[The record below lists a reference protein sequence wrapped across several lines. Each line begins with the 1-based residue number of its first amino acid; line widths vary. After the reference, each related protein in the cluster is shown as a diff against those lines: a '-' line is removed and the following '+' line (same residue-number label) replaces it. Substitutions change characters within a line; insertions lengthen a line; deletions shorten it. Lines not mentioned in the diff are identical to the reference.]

1 VGLTVYFMFVNG
13 NATDV
18 DAAAS
23 YPIDVDM
30 VGPLAPL
37 DLTAGIGDTLL
48 LLTWTPQ
55 TDSTIQG
62 FNIYVEDQGAIGAD
76 GSTEAG
82 GSSPTDCTSDVL
94 VDSFTTTV
102 TSGGG
107 SSDGGTVVVG
117 VPDGGVSGSEAV
129 GISEIDG
136 GYLAGSIAGG
146 TSTSYTLST
155 LPDGRPLVDGHQYA
169 VAVAAFDDTGNVG
182 LVSNLA
188 CQAPAAVVD
197 FFNAYG
203 SAGGGAGGGFCS
215 LQAPGAPAF
224 GSALGTVLGVAAVAF
239 VRRRRRRR

>member
-1 VGLTVYFMFVNG
+1 MLDKLSLGLLVSRNNVPIFANRYLLDMLGFKDEDALHDAGGMTHLFGGLPG
-13 NATDV
+13 NAT
-18 DAAAS
+18 
-23 YPIDVDM
+23 
-30 VGPLAPL
+30 
-37 DLTAGIGDTLL
+37 
-48 LLTWTPQ
+48 
-55 TDSTIQG
+55 
-62 FNIYVEDQGAIGAD
+62 
-76 GSTEAG
+76 
-82 GSSPTDCTSDVL
+82 
-94 VDSFTTTV
+94 
-102 TSGGG
+102 
-107 SSDGGTVVVG
+107 
-117 VPDGGVSGSEAV
+117 GSEAV

-136 GYLAGSIAGG
+136 GYLADSIAGG